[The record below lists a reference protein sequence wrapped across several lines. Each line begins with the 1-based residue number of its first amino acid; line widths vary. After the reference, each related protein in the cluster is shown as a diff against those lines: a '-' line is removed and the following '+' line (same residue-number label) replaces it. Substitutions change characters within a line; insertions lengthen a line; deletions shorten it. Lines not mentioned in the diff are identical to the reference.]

1 MNSKQ
6 NPGAETMKT
15 RIVKTARGS
24 FDLQIKT
31 ASGEWVSRGLFA
43 RGYEAVFEAGFIARA
58 TASEEL

>member
-1 MNSKQ
+1 
-6 NPGAETMKT
+6 MKT